1 MGFKIGI
8 CGLGHFGRHFVRLF
22 SAHPLVDELVL
33 AELREDVLA
42 EQAREH
48 HVERTCRSLEELCRT
63 DVDAIALFT
72 QRWTHARQAIQALQ
86 AGKHVY
92 CAVPAAVGLDE
103 LDELV
108 RTVEQTG
115 LTYALGETS
124 FYRPQ
129 AIYCRRRF
137 AAGDFGRFVYGEG
150 QYYHH
155 MAHWFYLPFY
165 DANGP
170 EWKKY
175 ASVPPMWYL
184 SHSASGVFSVTFS
197 RATKV
202 SCFGCVDD
210 HEDGLFDPKISA
222 FNNPYSNQSALVRT
236 ADGGM
241 ARFNEFRRTG
251 AGESRL
257 SIIGTHAAYEEQANP
272 RHRRATVAEEIEG
285 AQGERADSAQSQ
297 GVWSEIR
304 WKTDPHTPEGE
315 WDYVNAQHSI
325 YSGREDLTWIHRLDG
340 MEISE
345 ENLGDLPRSFLGKRH
360 LGVSP
365 MHEVQRLPGEFV
377 GLPNG
382 HCGSHQF
389 LVQDFLEAID
399 TAKLPPNHVWLGARY
414 IAPGIVAHE
423 SCLRDG
429 ELLSVPDFGRPP
441 EGAECIDPLVKLRD

>member
-1 MGFKIGI
+1 MGYKIGV
-8 CGLGHFGRHFVRLF
+8 CGLGHFGQRFIELF
-22 SAHPLVDELVL
+22 KAHPLVDEVVL
-33 AELREDVLA
+33 AELRSDVLA

-48 HVERTCRSLEELCRT
+48 QIERTCGSLEELLAS
-63 DVDAIALFT
+63 DVDGVALFT
-72 QRWTHARQAIQALQ
+72 QRWTHARQAIQALN

-92 CAVPAAVGLDE
+92 SAVPAGVRFDE

-108 RTVEQTG
+108 KTVERTG

-129 AIYCRRRF
+129 AIWCRRTF
-137 AAGDFGRFVYGEG
+137 AEGAFGRFVYGEG

-184 SHSASGVFSVTFS
+184 THSGSHVFSVTMS

-202 SCFGCVDD
+202 SCFGFVDD
-210 HEDGLFDPKISA
+210 HEDGLFDPELSH
-222 FNNPYSNQSALVRT
+222 FDNPYSNQTALVRT

-241 ARFNEFRRTG
+241 ARFNEFRRSA
-251 AGESRL
+251 AGESRG
-257 SIIGTHAAYEEQANP
+257 SIIGTDAAYQEQCNP
-272 RHRRATVAEEIEG
+272 HAGELTVQQQMDGSTVEATE
-285 AQGERADSAQSQ
+285 SAASQ
-297 GVWSEIR
+297 AVFTRLEYEH
-304 WKTDPHTPEGE
+304 DPHTPDGQ
-315 WDYVNAQHSI
+315 WDYVNAQHWI
-325 YSGREDLTWIHRLDG
+325 RKRKEDLTWIHRMDG
-340 MEISE
+340 VEITE
-345 ENLGDLPRSFLGKRH
+345 RNLGHLPRSYLGKRH

-365 MHEVQRLPGEFV
+365 LHPVERLPKEFV

-382 HCGSHQF
+382 HAGSHQF

-399 TAKLPPNHVWLGARY
+399 TETLPPNHVWIGARY
-414 IAPGIVAHE
+414 IAPGIAAHE
-423 SCLRDG
+423 SCRREG
-429 ELLSVPDFGRPP
+429 ELVDVPDFGRPP
-441 EGAECIDPLVKLRD
+441 ENARCLDPLVRLRD